1 MMRKNSLT
9 DSGSTSAIKVVIDD
23 IWDAKAWEII
33 QLALWNNNSGSRII
47 TTTRSAKVASC
58 CSSQGGYVYQMEAL
72 SFADSKRL
80 FYRRAFGSEELCYP
94 HLEKVCHGI
103 MEKCSGLPLAL
114 ITISSLLVD
123 QVEKDE
129 WKRVLTTIGHALA
142 KNPDA
147 EDMTKI
153 LSLSYYDLPRQLRTC
168 FLYLSIFPEDYVIAK
183 ERLVNRWIAE
193 GFIHEEQELSAYRI
207 GENYFNDLIN
217 RSMIQPIDVEYG
229 QAKACL
235 VHDIILDYIKCKA
248 ADENFIAS
256 IDSVEHQYTLEYKIR
271 RLCVVNKR
279 NEKKDS
285 IWTSLILSHVRS
297 LSIFGHPIQTS
308 LLSFKALRVLDIE
321 ASRGLNDHYIT
332 TFIEKLLHL
341 KYLRLCSYLISNLPE
356 EIGELHYLET
366 LDVRGTRIKQLPSTV
381 MKLQRLAHLYVD
393 PRIRFPDG
401 MIGKMKSL
409 KELAEFEVCSY
420 EIGKSMQEFSQLTK
434 LRTLVISWKLYCS
447 FDSRGRQQADLQ
459 ILVGALISKCNLH
472 NLYIHDRRDNL
483 PWYQPLSTGSWCPTA
498 RCTLQKLHIT
508 FCLSR
513 TW

>member
-1 MMRKNSLT
+1 
-9 DSGSTSAIKVVIDD
+9 
-23 IWDAKAWEII
+23 
-33 QLALWNNNSGSRII
+33 
-47 TTTRSAKVASC
+47 
-58 CSSQGGYVYQMEAL
+58 MEAL

-217 RSMIQPIDVEYG
+217 RSMIQPIDIEYG

-248 ADENFIAS
+248 ADENFITS

-279 NEKKDS
+279 NEKKK
-285 IWTSLILSHVRS
+285 IVY
-297 LSIFGHPIQTS
+297 G
-308 LLSFKALRVLDIE
+308 
-321 ASRGLNDHYIT
+321 
-332 TFIEKLLHL
+332 
-341 KYLRLCSYLISNLPE
+341 
-356 EIGELHYLET
+356 
-366 LDVRGTRIKQLPSTV
+366 
-381 MKLQRLAHLYVD
+381 
-393 PRIRFPDG
+393 
-401 MIGKMKSL
+401 
-409 KELAEFEVCSY
+409 
-420 EIGKSMQEFSQLTK
+420 
-434 LRTLVISWKLYCS
+434 
-447 FDSRGRQQADLQ
+447 QA
-459 ILVGALISKCNLH
+459 
-472 NLYIHDRRDNL
+472 
-483 PWYQPLSTGSWCPTA
+483 
-498 RCTLQKLHIT
+498 
-508 FCLSR
+508 
-513 TW
+513 